1 MNRNEK
7 RKARIVAL
15 QVIYANEISKVD
27 PDSMLSYIAD
37 ELDVGNQSSILN
49 YSMELINL
57 TIDNKS
63 EIAKI
68 IISYSNLTG
77 GNLKIPGNLLSK
89 TIITGGGIPIGH
101 QVSQNVA
108 DPSPAS
114 GGVDAEFTFE
124 TSVPLFLH
132 SLPYRYEHRSS
143 TGKIVSIMCLCLWRL
158 HAAPPRGSNHQNQ
171 R

>member
-63 EIAKI
+63 EIDQI
-68 IISYSNLTG
+68 IISHSKNWDFNRIALIDRLVLRIALSEMLYVDDVPHKVSITEGVEIAKEYST
-77 GNLKIPGNLLSK
+77 
-89 TIITGGGIPIGH
+89 
-101 QVSQNVA
+101 
-108 DPSPAS
+108 DDS
-114 GGVDAEFTFE
+114 GGFVNGILDA
-124 TSVPLFLH
+124 VYNNILK
-132 SLPYRYEHRSS
+132 
-143 TGKIVSIMCLCLWRL
+143 GKV
-158 HAAPPRGSNHQNQ
+158 A
-171 R
+171 

>member
-27 PDSMLSYIAD
+27 PDSMLSYIAN

-63 EIAKI
+63 EIDQ
-68 IISYSNLTG
+68 IISKDIGLGCKDFIYI
-77 GNLKIPGNLLSK
+77 KK
-89 TIITGGGIPIGH
+89 TT
-101 QVSQNVA
+101 N
-108 DPSPAS
+108 
-114 GGVDAEFTFE
+114 
-124 TSVPLFLH
+124 
-132 SLPYRYEHRSS
+132 Y
-143 TGKIVSIMCLCLWRL
+143 
-158 HAAPPRGSNHQNQ
+158 
-171 R
+171 